1 MAIGL
6 LAAVLAAL
14 AFGTASVMQAHAAAA
29 HPVGDEPVA
38 VGSTLAAMIHPV
50 FLAGMAL
57 DALGFVATA
66 VAARTMP
73 LFLSQP
79 IISSNLVVTAVL
91 AAVVLKVG
99 LSRRDIGGIAVTV
112 LALVVLGL
120 TAGAEGHVDPGLAW
134 RWGLLAAGVILTVGG
149 ALAVRLGGR
158 RVAVAAASSSGVL
171 FGLMAV
177 GVRVADGVSPFDA
190 TVLLTDPA
198 AYAVLVCGPGGFYLF
213 TVALQTGSVAAAA
226 AAVAVGETVVPGA
239 VGALLLGDTT
249 APGWGPV
256 TVIAFVAAV
265 AGAVTVARSEGVR
278 AAA

>member
-66 VAARTMP
+66 VAARTLP

-79 IISSNLVVTAVL
+79 IISSNLVVTAML

-158 RVAVAAASSSGVL
+158 RVAVAAALSSGVL